1 MTNVVTVGGLRLEA
15 GSRFLR
21 LGREYE
27 LVEPY
32 NGTLWIA
39 RDVITGCRVLTD
51 VGLPR

>member
-21 LGREYE
+21 LGREFE

-39 RDVITGCRVLTD
+39 RDVITGTTCLTD
-51 VGLPR
+51 VGMP